1 MAAAFSRT
9 SMVART
15 VVVATLQIAAAS
27 ASSFAPM
34 QLLAGWHEVDTTLK
48 EPYLSHSL
56 DDTSALCWDSGVGCA
71 DAARGAK
78 IPATH
83 DLGLHNGSSCMQ
95 ASTEPAS
102 AGLRIFDEGIISE
115 EEAKLVWL
123 DLLVRRRPLPGTVP
137 DPEAQQQ
144 SARDAGNRRRELQ
157 PMKASFV
164 QAEGGRSLQL
174 EAPRGHLVGSLREV
188 MTASNNL
195 AAVAH
200 LGL

>member
-83 DLGLHNGSSCMQ
+83 DL
-95 ASTEPAS
+95 
-102 AGLRIFDEGIISE
+102 GLRIFDEGIISE